1 METAT
6 EKLIKLMQY
15 VNKEDLE
22 GLSGALDKVLGGI
35 DLENTEVKAKVVW
48 VLGNSED
55 PGNFLSLDFKI
66 G

>member
-6 EKLIKLMQY
+6 EKLIKFMQY
-15 VNKEDLE
+15 VNKEDLK
-22 GLSGALDKVLGGI
+22 GLSEALDKVLNGI
-35 DLENTEVKAKVVW
+35 DLENIEVKAKVAW

-55 PGNFLSLDFKI
+55 PANFLSLDFKI

>member
-1 METAT
+1 METT
-6 EKLIKLMQY
+6 SEKLINFLKY

-22 GLSGALDKVLGGI
+22 GLSGAIDKVMNGI
-35 DLENTEVKAKVVW
+35 DPEKTEIKAKVAW

-55 PGNFLSLDFKI
+55 PGNYLSLDFKI